1 MLRHLLDKKFR
12 RGSEFSTILDA
23 LLGGSQFGS
32 SSISGRF
39 TGRDYYR
46 NCHSMV
52 EEDIALVS
60 VKMASSL
67 YTLSTRSVRVTLAD
81 KIAIFGGTMGLFAG
95 TSFIG
100 LIEIVFWL
108 SKLSMELICK
118 LAVRHR

>member
-81 KIAIFGGTMGLFAG
+81 KIATFGGTMGLFAG